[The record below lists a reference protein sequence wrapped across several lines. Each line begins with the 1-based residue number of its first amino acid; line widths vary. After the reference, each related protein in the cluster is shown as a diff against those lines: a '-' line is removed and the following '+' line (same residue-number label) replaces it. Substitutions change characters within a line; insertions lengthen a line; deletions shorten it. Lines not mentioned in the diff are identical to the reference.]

1 MASIFERLAYQGV
14 AAVTPKLGLSNS
26 VLKYTSAARDLLN
39 GNVNGAANKLADSVF
54 GRTSK
59 FSSGDNILL
68 GGVSWTKLE
77 QMHEEAMG
85 IQRERTNLWH
95 VGVAPIGKIV
105 APRVNLF
112 AIECSYNGV
121 QLGWEPGKIAGGFT
135 QVPTG
140 VDPVELRLTCYD
152 VDGEIKQ
159 WFDLLRLT
167 VVAPDGT
174 FGLPSQYANNITVTH
189 GAVQENYGYSGT
201 WPMVPV
207 SCETNLARSADEFT
221 TVNLTFTQYDYFG
234 AL

>member
-1 MASIFERLAYQGV
+1 MASIFERLAYQAT
-14 AAVTPKLGLSNS
+14 AAISPKLGLGSS
-26 VLKYTSAARDLLN
+26 TLKYTAAARDLLN
-39 GNVNGAANKLADSVF
+39 GNLNGAANKLADTVF
-54 GRTSK
+54 GRTGK

-68 GGVSWTKLE
+68 GGVSWGKLE
-77 QMHEEAMG
+77 EMHDEAMG
-85 IQRERTNLWH
+85 INRERSNLWH
-95 VGVAPIGKIV
+95 VAVAPIGKI
-105 APRVNLF
+105 AAARVNLF

-121 QLGWEPGKIAGGFT
+121 QLGWEPGKIGGGFT

-140 VDPVELRLTCYD
+140 VDPVELHLTCYD
-152 VDGEIKQ
+152 ADGEIKR
-159 WFDLLRLT
+159 WFDQLKLT

-189 GAVQENYGYSGT
+189 GAIQENYGHTGS

-207 SCETNLARSADEFT
+207 SCESSMARSADEFA